1 MKRAAAIIMIFTFMV
16 SAVIVTGA
24 EAVEVYTFKK
34 DRVDQ
39 DLSSG
44 NRGYISGEPKDIP
57 EKKRNLKR
65 TLIGVDI
72 EVPGIIDTDTE
83 EPEKKESTT
92 PKTCPK
98 RLDKGGQPVRSDEP
112 VTVISDSEEEQWIK

>member
-1 MKRAAAIIMIFTFMV
+1 MKKATAIMMTLVLMGV
-16 SAVIVTGA
+16 AVTLTAA

-44 NRGYISGEPKDIP
+44 NRGYLSGKPKDIP

-72 EVPGIIDTDTE
+72 EVPGIVDTD
-83 EPEKKESTT
+83 EPEKEESA
-92 PKTCPK
+92 PAKSRPE
-98 RLDKGGQPVRSDEP
+98 RLDKGGRPVKTDEP
-112 VTVISDSEEEQWIK
+112 VTVVSDSEEEQWIK

>member
-1 MKRAAAIIMIFTFMV
+1 MKRTAAIIMIFVLMV

-44 NRGYISGEPKDIP
+44 NRGYISGKPKDIP

-72 EVPGIIDTDTE
+72 EVPGVVDTGETGE
-83 EPEKKESTT
+83 IESGSPKACPEK
-92 PKTCPK
+92 
-98 RLDKGGQPVRSDEP
+98 LDKGGQPVRGDEP
-112 VTVISDSEEEQWIK
+112 VTVVSDSEEEQWIK